1 MKEKEKLIKAIK
13 DVYNTYEN
21 NLGKGIYLNTNELFD
36 IINYE
41 YNFSVGVSKNQ
52 ISSVITKNT
61 KFEKYKKNNDIYGKR
76 FNKTKERSIKMKEKT
91 TDELLNILQYL

>member
-61 KFEKYKKNNDIYGKR
+61 KFEKYKKNNDIYYKIEGW
-76 FNKTKERSIKMKEKT
+76 
-91 TDELLNILQYL
+91 LQWKQY

>member
-41 YNFSVGVSKNQ
+41 YNFSLGVSKNQ

-61 KFEKYKKNNDIYGKR
+61 KFEKYKKNNDIYYKIEGW
-76 FNKTKERSIKMKEKT
+76 
-91 TDELLNILQYL
+91 LQ

>member
-36 IINYE
+36 IINYA

-61 KFEKYKKNNDIYGKR
+61 KFEKYKKNNDIYYKIEGW
-76 FNKTKERSIKMKEKT
+76 
-91 TDELLNILQYL
+91 LQ

>member
-61 KFEKYKKNNDIYGKR
+61 KFEKYKKNNDIYYKIEGW
-76 FNKTKERSIKMKEKT
+76 
-91 TDELLNILQYL
+91 LQWR